1 MSISHRIAGD
11 FYLFYNRKS
20 CISFA

>member
-11 FYLFYNRKS
+11 FHLFYNRKS